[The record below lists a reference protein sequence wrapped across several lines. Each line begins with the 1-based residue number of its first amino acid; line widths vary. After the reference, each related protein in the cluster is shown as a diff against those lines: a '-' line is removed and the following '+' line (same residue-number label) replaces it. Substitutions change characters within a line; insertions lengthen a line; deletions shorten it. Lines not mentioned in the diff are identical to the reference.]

1 MNSVHLTGAW
11 TFKLRMRNTI
21 NGFSPWSWSK
31 ITIRWLNVWILT
43 NVTSH
48 LKHNISG
55 RSTWTSKSGRGCC
68 LWTIFFSICSLM
80 LIFCF
85 GYRSTCSIKSKKHIK
100 WSLCSYSFYLFASS
114 RGQKLRRNIE
124 FRFDKAVCYQFMHAE
139 RVVFFRDHHTMY
151 LKQLAFVNSTSD
163 DSILF
168 AIKNLNA
175 RYTYR
180 ATFRGINRFIL
191 WIFTYKFHGLN
202 WIQLYN

>member
-1 MNSVHLTGAW
+1 MCEFWQMWRHIL
-11 TFKLRMRNTI
+11 NTI
-21 NGFSPWSWSK
+21 FQADLPELQK
-31 ITIRWLNVWILT
+31 V
-43 NVTSH
+43 VEDVVC
-48 LKHNISG
+48 G
-55 RSTWTSKSGRGCC
+55 RF
-68 LWTIFFSICSLM
+68 FFSICSLM